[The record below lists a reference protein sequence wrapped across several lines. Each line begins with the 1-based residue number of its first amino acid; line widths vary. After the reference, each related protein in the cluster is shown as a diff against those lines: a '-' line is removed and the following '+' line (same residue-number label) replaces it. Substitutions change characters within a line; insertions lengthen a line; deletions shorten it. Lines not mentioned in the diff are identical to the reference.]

1 MLCNVVVASASTAT
15 TWNFG
20 SGSSY
25 RGNSSYTQTLQ
36 GDGSAEYDG
45 LKVTTTSS
53 GGKFSLSN
61 SSWAQVNTG
70 TQFDIPVEGN
80 STITVATFASSMAF
94 TYGGDTVSAEN
105 NVLTVD
111 YIGDSGYAT
120 LVAVDSSY
128 ISSITVTPVAGED
141 VPTAFADEWNFRS
154 GSSLINNGVT
164 LQKTTGTVT
173 QGDAVLKD

>member
-1 MLCNVVVASASTAT
+1 MKKFKKSISSLLAFVMAVGLMLCNVVVASASTAT

-25 RGNSSYTQTLQ
+25 RNNSSYTQTLER
-36 GDGSAEYDG
+36 DGSAEYDG

-53 GGKFSLSN
+53 AGKFSLSN
-61 SSWAQVNTG
+61 ASWAQVNTG

-80 STITVATFASSMAF
+80 STITVATYASSMAF

-111 YIGDSGYAT
+111 
-120 LVAVDSSY
+120 
-128 ISSITVTPVAGED
+128 
-141 VPTAFADEWNFRS
+141 
-154 GSSLINNGVT
+154 
-164 LQKTTGTVT
+164 
-173 QGDAVLKD
+173 

>member
-1 MLCNVVVASASTAT
+1 MKKFKKSVSSLLAFVMAVGLMLCNVVVASASTAT

-70 TQFDIPVEGN
+70 TQFDIPVEGIALILPIDHFCDMFR
-80 STITVATFASSMAF
+80 SAT
-94 TYGGDTVSAEN
+94 
-105 NVLTVD
+105 NVL
-111 YIGDSGYAT
+111 GNALAT
-120 LVAVDSSY
+120 SVV
-128 ISSITVTPVAGED
+128 GKWEED
-141 VPTAFADEWNFRS
+141 
-154 GSSLINNGVT
+154 
-164 LQKTTGTVT
+164 K
-173 QGDAVLKD
+173 